1 MSESGPAVLIVDDIE
16 DNRYTLRRR
25 LKRQGLENVI
35 EAENGRAALDA
46 LYNGSFDLVLLDIMM
61 PEMNGYEVLEA
72 IKGDPS
78 LRHIPV
84 IMISAIDEMES
95 VIRCIEGGA
104 EDYLQKPFDATL
116 LKARV
121 TACLEKKRLRDME
134 GAFVA
139 ELEGAKK
146 RADDLLH
153 AILPAGAVKELV
165 ATRNVVPRR
174 YEDVVV
180 LFCDIVNF
188 TPYCEAHPPE
198 RVVSDLQALIERLEA
213 LTAEHGLEKIKTIGD
228 AFLATGNLLERLDDA
243 VPSAIACALAL
254 VEAAPKTVPEW
265 QIRAG
270 IHVGPVVAGI
280 AGHRQFLFDLWGDT
294 VNTAARIQGR
304 AEPGTVAISAPAWMR
319 VRGGGFRAKS
329 LGVLELKGKAA
340 MEVLQCLAV

>member
-121 TACLEKKRLRDME
+121 TACLEKKRLRDMGQIIGSE
-134 GAFVA
+134 LRQVPTNCRRLRGA
-139 ELEGAKK
+139 E
-146 RADDLLH
+146 
-153 AILPAGAVKELV
+153 V
-165 ATRNVVPRR
+165 AT
-174 YEDVVV
+174 
-180 LFCDIVNF
+180 
-188 TPYCEAHPPE
+188 
-198 RVVSDLQALIERLEA
+198 SQ
-213 LTAEHGLEKIKTIGD
+213 
-228 AFLATGNLLERLDDA
+228 
-243 VPSAIACALAL
+243 
-254 VEAAPKTVPEW
+254 
-265 QIRAG
+265 
-270 IHVGPVVAGI
+270 
-280 AGHRQFLFDLWGDT
+280 
-294 VNTAARIQGR
+294 
-304 AEPGTVAISAPAWMR
+304 
-319 VRGGGFRAKS
+319 
-329 LGVLELKGKAA
+329 
-340 MEVLQCLAV
+340 